1 MDKGLHDDLRP
12 MGKVIRP
19 HGLKGLLKIVSY
31 ARSEQTFLRSGFVF
45 LKSGS
50 GEIEQFKVSS
60 VRAHKNNVILGL
72 DGLRA
77 LEDAERY
84 RGAEIH
90 ISKDAL
96 GHEHEEEGEYYWFE
110 LIGLKVY
117 LNTGSFIGTIQ
128 AVLPAGSNDIYVVR
142 EGEREILVPATHEVI
157 EEIDLEGKKMVI
169 FPMEGLLEMNEV

>member
-1 MDKGLHDDLRP
+1 MDKGPHDDLRS

-31 ARSEQTFLRSGFVF
+31 ARSEQTFLRAGSVF
-45 LKSGS
+45 LKSAS

-72 DGLRA
+72 DGLHA
-77 LEDAERY
+77 VEDAERY

-90 ISKDAL
+90 IRKDAL
-96 GHEHEEEGEYYWFE
+96 GHEHEEEEYYWFE
-110 LIGLKVY
+110 LIGLEVY

-128 AVLPAGSNDIYVVR
+128 AVLPTGSNDIYVVR

-157 EEIDLEGKKMVI
+157 EEIDLEGRKMVI